1 MFSQIINFFRDVRL
15 SLLIYKGFGQIF
27 ILFIKIDL
35 LYNEKTKYT
44 MEIGFIPVNISI
56 NEKKSPQN
64 LLKRVL
70 FRISLALLV
79 KYLYFM
85 QLLPLSE
92 AFFIF
97 F

>member
-1 MFSQIINFFRDVRL
+1 
-15 SLLIYKGFGQIF
+15 
-27 ILFIKIDL
+27 
-35 LYNEKTKYT
+35 

-64 LLKRVL
+64 LLKMVL

-92 AFFIF
+92 AFFILF
-97 F
+97 